1 MKQPQENMQ
10 ECITILDLREQR
22 LNHQEGTASRQQ
34 NLSGKNKNVWQKSYK
49 KNRCLKKAAIILK
62 AFSRFR

>member
-10 ECITILDLREQR
+10 EWITILDLREQR

-34 NLSGKNKNVWQKSYK
+34 NPSGKNKNVWQKFYK
-49 KNRCLKKAAIILK
+49 KSASIEQMP
-62 AFSRFR
+62 

>member
-10 ECITILDLREQR
+10 EWITILDLREQR

-34 NLSGKNKNVWQKSYK
+34 NPIVGRIRMYGRSSIK
-49 KNRCLKKAAIILK
+49 RTDALKRRL
-62 AFSRFR
+62 